1 MEGSRNSGWQTRR
14 LFYVDPGKVS
24 GERLT
29 RVICRPLE
37 PSANQMFPKV
47 FGRTTPSPSLS
58 SSTPRASTTTPDHA
72 QPAARDT
79 PDPRPSSAS
88 QRPTSSRTT
97 SSRPLSRSPEKKAS
111 VKADKKSSLSR
122 SPKKKDRAHDP
133 DTHPLNLL
141 PEERA
146 RLSRLSARMD
156 QEKQQTNGN
165 GTADKPTQNGDAAP
179 APPPHKTPTTPP
191 PSTEDAEAFKA
202 AGNKYFKAGDYTK
215 AIAEYTKG

>member
-1 MEGSRNSGWQTRR
+1 
-14 LFYVDPGKVS
+14 
-24 GERLT
+24 
-29 RVICRPLE
+29 
-37 PSANQMFPKV
+37 MFPKV
-47 FGRTTPSPSLS
+47 FGRTTPSPSS
-58 SSTPRASTTTPDHA
+58 SSSHPRASTTTPDLA

-79 PDPRPSSAS
+79 AEPRPSSAS

-97 SSRPLSRSPEKKAS
+97 SSRLQSRSPEKKAS
-111 VKADKKSSLSR
+111 LLKADKKSSSSR

-133 DTHPLNLL
+133 DTHPLNYP

-156 QEKQQTNGN
+156 QEKSQTNGN
-165 GTADKPTQNGDAAP
+165 GTAADKPTQNGHDAP

>member
-1 MEGSRNSGWQTRR
+1 
-14 LFYVDPGKVS
+14 
-24 GERLT
+24 
-29 RVICRPLE
+29 
-37 PSANQMFPKV
+37 MFPKV
-47 FGRTTPSPSLS
+47 FGRTTPSPSSS
-58 SSTPRASTTTPDHA
+58 SSTPRASTTTPDLA
-72 QPAARDT
+72 QPAARDSAE
-79 PDPRPSSAS
+79 PRPSSAS

-111 VKADKKSSLSR
+111 LKADKKSSSSR
-122 SPKKKDRAHDP
+122 SPKKKDKAHDP
-133 DTHPLNLL
+133 DTHPLNYP

-156 QEKQQTNGN
+156 QEKSQTNGN
-165 GTADKPTQNGDAAP
+165 GTAADKPTQNGHDAP